1 LCNAEFQEQPIKT
14 GFHSSWRHFELL
26 GDFTIVTA
34 LQQQIDDLLIA
45 RPNSNSQFLHRT
57 TFLQVFW
64 SVRHQLQGSV
74 QKV

>member
-1 LCNAEFQEQPIKT
+1 LCNAELQEQPIET

-34 LQQQIDDLLIA
+34 LQQQIDNLLIA

-57 TFLQVFW
+57 TFLQVFR